1 MKVRRFMRSKFRGW
15 TTGVLAV
22 IATVSGI
29 AHAESG
35 LVATSVPGHTIRVGT
50 QTLTQCKPGSTSYC
64 GTFAV
69 PLDYTDPGGPK
80 IKIAY
85 VWYPATSHGAASGT
99 VVPVEG
105 GPGYPSALSVKGGY
119 QVMYGR
125 LLAHWNMLAIDLRG
139 TGLSATLKCPELQ
152 NFTGQASGPV
162 FNAVVASCANTL
174 NHRWKN
180 PNGTFVHASDLF
192 TSALAANDMA
202 AIIEALG
209 INKIDLYGDS
219 YGSFF
224 AQTFASRFPGL
235 IRSVVL
241 DSTYETQN
249 LDPWYRS
256 SVDNMPANYDN
267 ACSRSPACAQNVPHG
282 AWNNIE
288 ALALRLRQS
297 PITGDVPGPNGVV
310 EPVTMNVVGLV
321 DLTNDGAGDPDIYR
335 DLDAAARALLDSGDS
350 YPLLRLYAER
360 TAFQEN
366 YFNTPASVYSGELY
380 LAVSCLDYPQL
391 YDMHESHSARSTE
404 LAEAVTALPKSTF
417 APFTTQ
423 EWLEQD
429 QNTEAYTA
437 CLAWPSPLEAVP
449 PTIGQPLLPKSIPVL
464 ILGGEFD
471 TWTPPSDVPKVIAEL
486 GGHARFIELANSTH
500 VVGEGD
506 TSCGDKLVQVF
517 VSAPQSLD
525 TMNASCAPLVAPIHT
540 VGVYAESL
548 AAVPPLIPGLSNTGS
563 KTLLKLGSA
572 AVATVGDA
580 VARYADTLGSL
591 DHGLHGGTSHAIE
604 NGTLFMLSRDVLVPG
619 VAVSG
624 TVKVNAATVSA
635 TVTTAAVGQPSA
647 IFHVHWAVGGPS
659 GALAQVTGTSGGQ
672 TIEGL
677 TYAALILY
685 TTSQSG

>member
-1 MKVRRFMRSKFRGW
+1 MNVRRSMPFRHRRL
-15 TTGVLAV
+15 GVAALAV
-22 IATVSGI
+22 IATLATLSGI
-29 AHAESG
+29 SPAES
-35 LVATSVPGHTIRVGT
+35 APGPAKASAQTMTGRTIKVGT
-50 QTLTQCKPGSTSYC
+50 QTLTECKPGSTTYC

-85 VWYPATSHGAASGT
+85 VWYPATSPGVPTGT

-119 QVMYGR
+119 QVMYGP

-139 TGLSATLKCPELQ
+139 TGLSANLDCPELQ

-162 FNAVVASCANTL
+162 FNAVVASCAKSL

-180 PNGTFVHASDLF
+180 PNGTYVHASDLF

-209 INKIDLYGDS
+209 IKKVDLYGDS

-224 AQTFASRFPGL
+224 AQTFASRYPGL

-241 DSTYETQN
+241 DSTYETQD

-256 SVDNMPANYDN
+256 SLDNMPANYDN
-267 ACSRSPACAQNVPHG
+267 ACSRSPACAEQAPDG
-282 AWNNIE
+282 AWSDIE
-288 ALALRLRQS
+288 ALAVRLRQA

-310 EPVTMNVVGLV
+310 GPVTMNVVGLV

-335 DLDAAARALLDSGDS
+335 DLDAAARALLTHGDPD
-350 YPLLRLYAER
+350 PLLRLYAER

-366 YFNTPASVYSGELY
+366 YFNTPSTVYSGELY

-391 YDMHESHSARSTE
+391 YDMHASEAVRSAE
-404 LAEAVTALPKSTF
+404 LAQAVAALPASTF

-423 EWLEQD
+423 EWLAQD

-437 CLAWPSPLEAVP
+437 CLAWPAPIEAVP

-486 GGHARFIELANSTH
+486 GGHTRFIELANSTH
-500 VVGEGD
+500 VVGEDD
-506 TSCGDKLVQVF
+506 TKCGDDLVREFVGAPSPGQVECI
-517 VSAPQSLD
+517 VRSPGRAHPQRGCLR
-525 TMNASCAPLVAPIHT
+525 P
-540 VGVYAESL
+540 
-548 AAVPPLIPGLSNTGS
+548 IPGRRPAAPSRAQERRV
-563 KTLLKLGSA
+563 KALLRLGAA
-572 AVATVGDA
+572 AVATAGDA
-580 VARYADTLGSL
+580 VARYAG
-591 DHGLHGGTSHAIE
+591 HIGIAR
-604 NGTLFMLSRDVLVPG
+604 SR
-619 VAVSG
+619 S
-624 TVKVNAATVSA
+624 SRR
-635 TVTTAAVGQPSA
+635 
-647 IFHVHWAVGGPS
+647 H
-659 GALAQVTGTSGGQ
+659 
-672 TIEGL
+672 IEGHRPR
-677 TYAALILY
+677 
-685 TTSQSG
+685 SGVGADW